1 MTRSRE
7 GGRRSGFHDLPH
19 TAVIAIILAVSVL
32 FGFLFDL
39 CCRGVE
45 LMLYPRKYT
54 AYVETYAERY
64 DVPEHLLWAVMR
76 TESDF
81 DSAAESSAGAVGLM
95 QLMPE
100 TFEWL
105 TRDVLHE
112 YLEDGMRYDPETSI
126 RYGACLLSR
135 YYLRYG
141 SWELALAA
149 YNAGNTHVD
158 EWLANPDLADG
169 ESGLRKIPFR
179 ETRKYVSRVQK
190 AWDKYDD
197 LYGQ

>member
-1 MTRSRE
+1 MTPADGR
-7 GGRRSGFHDLPH
+7 GGRFDYRNPPH
-19 TAVIAIILAVSVL
+19 AVVIALILVISLL

-39 CCRGVE
+39 VCRGVE
-45 LMLYPRKYT
+45 RLLYPRTYLSC
-54 AYVETYAERY
+54 VETYAERFE
-64 DVPEHLLWAVMR
+64 VPENLLLAVIR

-126 RYGACLLSR
+126 RYGACLLAR

-141 SWELALAA
+141 SWDLALTA
-149 YNAGNTHVD
+149 YNAGNANLD
-158 EWLANPDLADG
+158 KWLADPEFSDG
-169 ESGLRKIPFR
+169 EGGLRKIPFR
-179 ETRKYVSRVQK
+179 ETRKYVSRVRK
-190 AWDKYDD
+190 AWEVYDD
-197 LYGQ
+197 LYGK